1 MLRLSALLAAVAAIA
16 PVATPAAQQNPF
28 KLPKSTLKGAEITY
42 ELTGDMKGTATVH
55 VDGDRLVRRSQTTMK
70 MMGKTITA
78 DDWSLWTPDSSYHA
92 DLTRKQG
99 YVMPNLLTHMA
110 KAYDGLDGAGKKRF
124 HQNMNDM
131 ATMVSRV
138 FNLGSLTTGEKLG
151 KKTYAGQ
158 ECEERKVGGFS
169 FCTMEKTPVVL
180 HTSGTLVCINFEETA
195 TKVNL
200 AAPAG
205 DAFATPADITW
216 KVDPN
221 MRRPDSMAMGFV
233 GYMASPALSDS
244 LTKAKAELEKA
255 RAEAAAKGQPAELTP
270 EAQASMQAAC
280 QMMRD
285 FDMGQLMAGAADA
298 GKKAMANAAK
308 NAAKNAAVGGLK
320 GLIKKPKFP

>member
-1 MLRLSALLAAVAAIA
+1 MLRLPALLAVVAVVM
-16 PVATPAAQQNPF
+16 PVATLAAQQNPF
-28 KLPKSTLKGAEITY
+28 KLPKSSLKGAEITY

-92 DLTRKQG
+92 DLTKKQG
-99 YVMPNLLTHMA
+99 YVMPNLLPHMA
-110 KAYDGLDGAGKKRF
+110 KAYDGLDGGGKKRF

-131 ATMVSRV
+131 ATMVSRA
-138 FNLGSLTTGEKLG
+138 FNLGSLTAGEKLG
-151 KKTYAGQ
+151 KKSYAGQ
-158 ECEERKVGGFS
+158 ECEERKVGGFT
-169 FCTMEKTPVVL
+169 FCTMEKTPVTL
-180 HTSGTLVCINFEETA
+180 HTSGTLVCLNFEETA

-205 DAFATPADITW
+205 DAFATPADIAW
-216 KVDPN
+216 KVDP
-221 MRRPDSMAMGFV
+221 MRRPDSMALGFV
-233 GYMASPALSDS
+233 GYMASQELSDS
-244 LTKAKAELEKA
+244 LSKAKAELEKA
-255 RAEAAAKGQPAELTP
+255 RAEAAAKGQPTEMTP

-285 FDMGQLMAGAADA
+285 IDLGQVMAGAADA
-298 GKKAMANAAK
+298 GKKAMATAAK
-308 NAAKNAAVGGLK
+308 DAAKNAAVGGLK

>member
-16 PVATPAAQQNPF
+16 PVAAPAAQQNPF

-151 KKTYAGQ
+151 KKSYAGQ
-158 ECEERKVGGFS
+158 ECEERKVGGFN

-255 RAEAAAKGQPAELTP
+255 KAEAAAKGQPAELTP

>member
-1 MLRLSALLAAVAAIA
+1 
-16 PVATPAAQQNPF
+16 
-28 KLPKSTLKGAEITY
+28 
-42 ELTGDMKGTATVH
+42 
-55 VDGDRLVRRSQTTMK
+55 MK

-110 KAYDGLDGAGKKRF
+110 KAYDGLDGAGTKRF

-151 KKTYAGQ
+151 KKSYAGQ
-158 ECEERKVGGFS
+158 ECEERKVGGFN

-255 RAEAAAKGQPAELTP
+255 KAEAAAKGQPAELTP